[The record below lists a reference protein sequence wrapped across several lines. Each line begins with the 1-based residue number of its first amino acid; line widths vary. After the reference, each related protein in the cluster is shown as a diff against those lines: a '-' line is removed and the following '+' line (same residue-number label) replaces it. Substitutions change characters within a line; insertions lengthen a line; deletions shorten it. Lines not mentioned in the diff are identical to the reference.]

1 MASQSNSADAAGHVG
16 RAVGSVGNMADVNNL
31 FARSSLH
38 ARQAMDVY
46 MEGYLSCWRDLQT
59 VAQRVDGGG
68 DGGDGWGQWTPK
80 KHKTEIPEIPEI
92 PGQFMFWGKHGWE
105 AYSATHQTE
114 LASAYTRVMEE
125 KTAATVT
132 LDFGDGKW
140 VCEVVLGEL
149 IEPTAGHVDI
159 VGYQINKCEAEKKSN
174 RPRWVKKV
182 GNNNETQT
190 YSFMVSPLMQ
200 GQQCAKDCRPP
211 GK

>member
-1 MASQSNSADAAGHVG
+1 
-16 RAVGSVGNMADVNNL
+16 
-31 FARSSLH
+31 
-38 ARQAMDVY
+38 MDVY

-68 DGGDGWGQWTPK
+68 DGGDGWGQWTP

-140 VCEVVLGEL
+140 VCEVVLGAL
-149 IEPTAGHVDI
+149 IEPPAGNMDI
-159 VGYQINKCEAEKKSN
+159 VGYQINKCRSDGKSN

-182 GNNNETQT
+182 GADNDFQT
-190 YSFMVSPLMQ
+190 HSFIVAPLIQ
-200 GQQCAKDCRPP
+200 GQQITCAKDCRP
-211 GK
+211 KSK